1 MSDRFTRFPAALA
14 SRTRS
19 ARIAGTIP
27 TLLAHPDWS
36 SPAPVVVWMHGRTAS
51 KELDPGRYLRWL
63 RAGIATCSVDLP
75 AHGERSDPSM
85 QDGPGT
91 MRILAQMR
99 AEIDHI
105 VEHLR
110 TLPAFDASRLAIG
123 GMSAGGMVTLRR
135 LCDPHPF
142 LCAAVEG
149 ATGWLGGLYFPHES
163 GAAAGARASAIH
175 DRDSVRAQDPWE
187 HLDTFNPLPLL
198 ALNSEADRVVPY
210 DGMRR
215 FLHRLRG
222 HYHDHG
228 ADVAIIEAVTW
239 KHTGAPEEHS
249 GFGAV
254 SNDAKNIQTAF
265 LVKHLRPEPPRE

>member
-14 SRTRS
+14 SQTRRV
-19 ARIAGTIP
+19 AIGGTIP
-27 TLLAHPDWS
+27 ALLAHPDWS
-36 SPAPVVVWMHGRTAS
+36 RPAPVVLWMHGRTAN

-75 AHGERSDPSM
+75 GHGERSDPSL
-85 QDGPGT
+85 QEGAGT
-91 MRILAQMR
+91 MRVLAQMR
-99 AEIDHI
+99 SEIDQV

-110 TLPAFDASRLAIG
+110 TIPAFDVSRLAIG

-142 LCAAVEG
+142 VCAAVEG

-163 GAAAGARASAIH
+163 GAAAGARASATH
-175 DRDSVRAQDPWE
+175 DRETVRAQDPWE

-198 ALNSEADRVVPY
+198 ALNSESDRIVPY
-210 DGMRR
+210 EGMRR

-222 HYHDHG
+222 HYRDRG
-228 ADVAIIEAVTW
+228 ADPALIEAVTW
-239 KHTGAPEEHS
+239 KHTGAPDEHS
-249 GFGAV
+249 GFGVV
-254 SNDAKNIQTAF
+254 SNDAKNLQTAF
-265 LVKHLRPEPPRE
+265 LVKHLRPEAAHA

>member
-14 SRTRS
+14 SRTKA
-19 ARIAGTIP
+19 ARIDGTIP
-27 TLLAHPDWS
+27 ALLAHPDWS
-36 SPAPVVVWMHGRTAS
+36 RPAPVVLWMHGRTAR

-75 AHGERSDPSM
+75 GHGERPDAALHENT
-85 QDGPGT
+85 GT
-91 MRILAQMR
+91 MRVLAQMR
-99 AEIDHI
+99 AEIDQI
-105 VEHLR
+105 VEHLS
-110 TLPAFDASRLAIG
+110 TIPAFDLSRLAIG

-149 ATGWLGGLYFPHES
+149 TTGWLGGLYFPHAS
-163 GAAAGARASAIH
+163 GAVAGARASTIH
-175 DRDSVRAQDPWE
+175 DQQAVREQDPWE
-187 HLDTFNPLPLL
+187 HLDTFKPLPLL
-198 ALNSEADRVVPY
+198 ALNSESDRVVPY

-222 HYHDHG
+222 HYRDLG
-228 ADVAIIEAVTW
+228 ADAAAIEAVTW

-265 LVKHLRPEPPRE
+265 LVKHLRPQTTSD